1 MSLIA
6 HYKLDGNANDALGK
20 YNGTA
25 SNVTWVDGKLGQCA
39 YFSSTPTSAI
49 NLGNVF
55 NVGAGELSVSLWF
68 NPNSYSDT
76 YLFSKARTAGQVSR
90 YALRLKTDGKLTVLV
105 APVNATAHI
114 DYDCNTN
121 IKLNTWTHACI
132 VFSRNNPCRVYV
144 NGIIDREFT
153 PPYFKDTNFIS
164 DNPFKIGAYTASDN
178 ISNST
183 SFDGL
188 IDDVRIYDHA
198 LSEREV
204 RDLSQGLV
212 LHYTFDQFQEPT
224 ENKVTSHIPGW
235 GAWEGF
241 TGTSVTFSEGNISGI
256 KLTGTA
262 SGGVGWRVSNYI
274 QALPST
280 TYTVSAIM
288 KWLGTYPSPNFFYLR
303 QYNSAGAQVE
313 ERGVFLATGLSSGQW
328 HPVSETFT
336 TRSDCA
342 SFTIGGYQYIAPCEI
357 WCGNLQVEQK
367 SYATPFVNGTRA
379 GVVRDQS
386 TQGNDAP
393 LVLANT
399 PKWVEGGMVGKG
411 CYEFDGVNDY
421 IDISS
426 NIKDM
431 RFDQGFTL
439 SCWAFPTIASSWA
452 RFLEIGAGQ
461 QNNNIVFSRYSTT
474 DQLYFEIAN
483 GSSGGTVISGGSIP
497 LNSWSLLTVT
507 VSESMST
514 VLYINGVQ
522 VATGTATSPQNVS
535 RSSSFIAKSNWNW
548 DSLYKGQID
557 DVRIYTTALSAEE
570 IRELYQ
576 QRASLD
582 SHGNFYSSLIS
593 SNVGY
598 QKVWGDGSG
607 VGFTIPYGI
616 DVASVS
622 TNGVLRF
629 TTINTDPMINMY
641 NIGSFDPN
649 VYKFIQVKYRIV
661 SGNAGHVEIFF
672 TNTQY
677 TSATG
682 AQVRNAP
689 LNSDGNWNVVTVAMH
704 THPNWTNSNITGWRF
719 DMGTASG
726 VTIEVEWIRLVSDTG
741 ALSVKS
747 NKVVGNFSEVGITN
761 GLVAYYPLNKDAKD
775 YSGNG
780 YHGTVTGAVLTGGG
794 FDGKGA
800 YRFDGV
806 NNNFIRASHKPMNP
820 TAHTISGWFKKRSD
834 VKTSYPIFL
843 SYTLPYIACD
853 GAGRPFRVSYTGGG
867 IQIHTAGGVVPVL
880 NEWYYVAAVFDV
892 GGVSLFV
899 NGEFQAINP
908 TPCVDVST
916 TFDIGRHL
924 NTPAYQIDGDIS
936 NVKIF
941 NRALTPEEIAVEYK
955 RTGVSKMTQH
965 NGTVYIQGQVKETI

>member
-6 HYKLDGNANDALGK
+6 HYKLDGLAASIGQDLTYFNNSGK
-20 YNGTA
+20 LVPADGKFGTA
-25 SNVTWVDGKLGQCA
+25 YQRMGLNDGADYFGTTEDIHLSSSFTMSCWAYVTSAEPSANGLVTNHDHSTNTGAGITVKYISPTDFRISCNTGTGTSRTYNSYYGTSNIKDRWSHLLLRFDASTNNLSLWVDGVEEFSMA
-39 YFSSTPTSAI
+39 YAMKCVP
-49 NLGNVF
+49 
-55 NVGAGELSVSLWF
+55 
-68 NPNSYSDT
+68 D
-76 YLFSKARTAGQVSR
+76 K
-90 YALRLKTDGKLTVLV
+90 LRL
-105 APVNATAHI
+105 
-114 DYDCNTN
+114 
-121 IKLNTWTHACI
+121 
-132 VFSRNNPCRVYV
+132 
-144 NGIIDREFT
+144 
-153 PPYFKDTNFIS
+153 FKW
-164 DNPFKIGAYTASDN
+164 
-178 ISNST
+178 ST
-183 SFDGL
+183 SHDSPNYRPGAI

-224 ENKVTSHIPGW
+224 ENKVTSHIPVW
-235 GAWEGF
+235 GAWAGF

-262 SGGVGWRVSNYI
+262 SGGVCWSESNYI

-288 KWLGTYPSPNFFYLR
+288 KWLGTYSSPNFFYLR

-342 SFTIGGYQYIAPCEI
+342 SFIIHGYQYIAPCEI

-379 GVVRDQS
+379 GIVRDQS

-393 LVLANT
+393 LALANT

-411 CYEFDGVNDY
+411 CYEFAGNGKTPGILSPQIKTDKYTISFWAKHTSAGKIAFGSGRSAAFYWYGDYSWKYMHGGISGEFYYPKSQTINIGEWGHFAVTYDG
-421 IDISS
+421 S
-426 NIKDM
+426 NVRIYRNGVYEGVK
-431 RFDQGFTL
+431 
-439 SCWAFPTIASSWA
+439 ASSGIPNFD
-452 RFLEIGAGQ
+452 RHSIGYGYA
-461 QNNNIVFSRYSTT
+461 
-474 DQLYFEIAN
+474 D
-483 GSSGGTVISGGSIP
+483 
-497 LNSWSLLTVT
+497 
-507 VSESMST
+507 
-514 VLYINGVQ
+514 
-522 VATGTATSPQNVS
+522 TSYDFQ
-535 RSSSFIAKSNWNW
+535 
-548 DSLYKGQID
+548 GQID
-557 DVRIYTTALSAEE
+557 DVRIYTTALSADEVK
-570 IRELYQ
+570 ELYE

-582 SHGNFYSSLIS
+582 SRGNFYSSLIS
-593 SNVGY
+593 NSVGY
-598 QKVWGDGSG
+598 QKVWGDGTG
-607 VGFTIPYGI
+607 IGFTTYGI
-616 DVASVS
+616 DESSVS

-629 TTINTDPMINMY
+629 TTSINDPMINMY

-649 VYKFIQVKYRIV
+649 VYKYIQVKYRVV
-661 SGNAGHVEIFF
+661 SGNAGDVEIFF

-677 TSATG
+677 TAVNAAQRSGAT
-682 AQVRNAP
+682 
-689 LNSDGNWNVVTVAMH
+689 LNSDGNWNVVTVTMH
-704 THPNWTNSNITGWRF
+704 THPKWTNSNITGWRF
-719 DMGTASG
+719 DMGTVSG

-806 NNNFIRASHKPMNP
+806 NNNFIRASHEPMNP

-843 SYTLPYIACD
+843 SYSLPYIACD
-853 GAGRPFRVSYTGGG
+853 GAGHSFRVSYTGGG
-867 IQIHTAGGVVPVL
+867 IQTNTAGGVVPVL
-880 NEWYYVAAVFDV
+880 NKWYYVAAVFDV

-908 TPCVDVST
+908 TPCVNVST
-916 TFDIGRHL
+916 TFDMGRHID
-924 NTPAYQIDGDIS
+924 TPAYQIDGEIC
-936 NVKIF
+936 NIKIF

>member
-6 HYKLDGNANDALGK
+6 HYKLDGNVNDYSGYGRHGINHGALV
-20 YNGTA
+20 NE
-25 SNVTWVDGKLGQCA
+25 DGKIGKCYKLDGLGYISLPVSLSASDVGTISMWYNAESA
-39 YFSSTPTSAI
+39 YNYNTLWDTSLNADQWECWIYANETIATRIRWAISTVKFPIGSWTHLTFTWDRAGSQR
-49 NLGNVF
+49 LYLD
-55 NVGAGELSVSLWF
+55 GELKSE
-68 NPNSYSDT
+68 
-76 YLFSKARTAGQVSR
+76 TAVNGW
-90 YALRLKTDGKLTVLV
+90 ALSGNE
-105 APVNATAHI
+105 VNI
-114 DYDCNTN
+114 GG
-121 IKLNTWTHACI
+121 KLNTKGKGL
-132 VFSRNNPCRVYV
+132 V
-144 NGIIDREFT
+144 N
-153 PPYFKDTNFIS
+153 
-164 DNPFKIGAYTASDN
+164 
-178 ISNST
+178 
-183 SFDGL
+183 
-188 IDDVRIYDHA
+188 DVRIYDHA

-235 GAWEGF
+235 VVWDGF

-262 SGGVGWRVSNYI
+262 SGGVKWRASNYI

-313 ERGVFLATGLSSGQW
+313 ERGVVLATGLSSGQW

-342 SFTIGGYQYIAPCEI
+342 SFIIEGYQYIAPCEI

-367 SYATPFVNGTRA
+367 SYASPFVNGTRA

-411 CYEFDGVNDY
+411 CYEFAGDGKTPGILSPQIKTDKYTISFWAKHTSAGKMAFGSDRSGAFYWFGDY
-421 IDISS
+421 SWKYMHGGTSGEFYYPKSQTINIGEWGHFAVTYDGS
-426 NIKDM
+426 NVRIYRNGVCEGAK
-431 RFDQGFTL
+431 
-439 SCWAFPTIASSWA
+439 ASSGIPNFD
-452 RFLEIGAGQ
+452 RHSIGYGYDDPSYDFQ
-461 QNNNIVFSRYSTT
+461 
-474 DQLYFEIAN
+474 
-483 GSSGGTVISGGSIP
+483 
-497 LNSWSLLTVT
+497 
-507 VSESMST
+507 
-514 VLYINGVQ
+514 
-522 VATGTATSPQNVS
+522 
-535 RSSSFIAKSNWNW
+535 
-548 DSLYKGQID
+548 GQID
-557 DVRIYTTALSAEE
+557 DVRIYTTALTPEE

-607 VGFTIPYGI
+607 VGFTIYGI
-616 DVASVS
+616 DGSSVS

-649 VYKFIQVKYRIV
+649 VYKFIQVKYRVV
-661 SGNAGHVEIFF
+661 SGNAGSVEIFF

-677 TSATG
+677 TTANE
-682 AQVRNAP
+682 AQVGRAP

-719 DMGTASG
+719 DMGIASG

-780 YHGTVTGAVLTGGG
+780 YHGTVTDAVLTGGG

-800 YRFDGV
+800 YSFDNTGNQFINLVDENFAGFSDFSMSVWVNPKGNHKNYDGAIVSSGNWDRAHWAFSVLQNNSGIRTRDPAITVNHTIPLNAWTQIAWVRQGTLLSVYVDGV
-806 NNNFIRASHKPMNP
+806 LRGSATNTANIPLSSDYSNTRIGGDTYGYP
-820 TAHTISGWFKKRSD
+820 TYFAF
-834 VKTSYPIFL
+834 
-843 SYTLPYIACD
+843 
-853 GAGRPFRVSYTGGG
+853 
-867 IQIHTAGGVVPVL
+867 
-880 NEWYYVAAVFDV
+880 
-892 GGVSLFV
+892 
-899 NGEFQAINP
+899 NGEI
-908 TPCVDVST
+908 C
-916 TFDIGRHL
+916 
-924 NTPAYQIDGDIS
+924 
-936 NVKIF
+936 NVKVF

>member
-20 YNGTA
+20 YDGTA

-76 YLFSKARTAGQVSR
+76 YLFSKARAAGQVSR

-105 APVNATAHI
+105 APVNAAAHI

-178 ISNST
+178 ISNSI

-224 ENKVTSHIPGW
+224 ENLLRKS
-235 GAWEGF
+235 GAAPLVSVGDIHGGSTKTINADGSVRFVNNSTDGATVRLYCNLADLSNGETYAVQVKF
-241 TGTSVTFSEGNISGI
+241 RENTGTVSLDWCDTSIINGVSTSTQSSGLLYGIGTRSTYDETYRFLDISMSSGGSVTLYEDQIE
-256 KLTGTA
+256 KKK
-262 SGGVGWRVSNYI
+262 
-274 QALPST
+274 
-280 TYTVSAIM
+280 YT
-288 KWLGTYPSPNFFYLR
+288 
-303 QYNSAGAQVE
+303 
-313 ERGVFLATGLSSGQW
+313 
-328 HPVSETFT
+328 
-336 TRSDCA
+336 
-342 SFTIGGYQYIAPCEI
+342 
-357 WCGNLQVEQK
+357 
-367 SYATPFVNGTRA
+367 TPFVNGTRA
-379 GVVRDQS
+379 GIVRDQS

-426 NIKDM
+426 KIKDI
-431 RFDQGFTL
+431 RFDRGFTL
-439 SCWAFPTIASSWA
+439 SCWAFPTIVSSWA
-452 RFLEIGAGQ
+452 RFLDIGVGQ
-461 QNNNIVFSRYSTT
+461 NNNNIVFSRYSTT
-474 DQLYFEIAN
+474 DQLFFKVYN
-483 GSSGGTVISGGSIP
+483 GASSGAAIFGGSIP

-522 VATGTATSPQNVS
+522 VATGTSTSPQNVS

-593 SNVGY
+593 SNIGY

-607 VGFTIPYGI
+607 VKFPNRGM
-616 DVASVS
+616 ASVS

-641 NIGSFDPN
+641 NLGSFDPN
-649 VYKFIQVKYRIV
+649 VYKFIQVKYRVV
-661 SGNAGHVEIFF
+661 SGNAGSVEIFF

-677 TSATG
+677 TMANA
-682 AQVRNAP
+682 AQAWSAP

-719 DMGTASG
+719 DMGTVSG

-780 YHGTVTGAVLTGGG
+780 YHGTVTDAVLTGGG

-800 YRFDGV
+800 YSFDNTGNQFINLVDENFAGFSDFSMSVWVNPKGNHKNYDGAIVSSGDWNRAHWAFSVLQNNSGIRTRDPAITVNHTIPLNAWTQIAWVRQGTLLSVYVDGV
-806 NNNFIRASHKPMNP
+806 LRGSATNTANIPLSSGYSNTKIGGDTYVYP
-820 TAHTISGWFKKRSD
+820 THFSF
-834 VKTSYPIFL
+834 
-843 SYTLPYIACD
+843 
-853 GAGRPFRVSYTGGG
+853 
-867 IQIHTAGGVVPVL
+867 
-880 NEWYYVAAVFDV
+880 
-892 GGVSLFV
+892 
-899 NGEFQAINP
+899 NGEI
-908 TPCVDVST
+908 C
-916 TFDIGRHL
+916 
-924 NTPAYQIDGDIS
+924 